1 VILLGKVLFAGIQ
14 ICIMTER
21 ANDADEPDVPG
32 ESKGMLV
39 DGE

>member
-14 ICIMTER
+14 ICIMTEH